1 MVAKSQRLRDPIHG
15 LIIFDKDNTI
25 DMLAWR
31 LIQTPEFQRL
41 RRIKQLGLSE
51 LVFPGATHSRFAHSI
66 GVYHNARK
74 LMGIVKKSKGNGFDE
89 HRANVI
95 LIAALLHDVG
105 HGPFS
110 HAFEK
115 AREAIAKARDIEAI
129 ETHEKFTAK
138 LILAEDGGI
147 SPILYKFNKDLSKEI
162 AALVVADDPTDIY
175 HAVVS
180 SSFDADR
187 LDYLVRDRYMTGA
200 LTGSVDYDWLMDNL
214 QTYDLLAQQDDDQLQ
229 QDDDQPR
236 LVPTF
241 VFKAK
246 GRQAAEDF
254 LLARY
259 RLYTQVYLHKTTRG
273 FEQLLAALFRHVATA
288 NVKPETLGLDKD
300 HPLVRFFSKD
310 GESLQDYRR
319 LDDTVIWGAVECM
332 TRCRDERAR
341 ILAKRLW
348 NREPLRVLDLAVVYG
363 DDIEGRLN
371 AETRIGKHVGKQLGV
386 NVFKDDARYN
396 LYSRSGEE
404 AEKAHKMVRVLID
417 SGGPREITEFADTI
431 ISKRLRE
438 NTTLTRY
445 YFFSA
450 DEYHEA
456 EKAMKGR

>member
-1 MVAKSQRLRDPIHG
+1 MADKSQRLRDPIHG
-15 LIIFDKDNTI
+15 LIIFDRDNEI

-51 LVFPGATHSRFAHSI
+51 FVYPGATHTRFAHSI

-74 LMGIVKKSKGNGFDE
+74 LMGIVKKSKGEGFDE
-89 HRANVI
+89 RRSKVI
-95 LIAALLHDVG
+95 LIAALLHDIG

-110 HAFEK
+110 HAFEV
-115 AREAIAKARDIEAI
+115 AREAIAKMRGIEAV
-129 ETHEKFTAK
+129 ERHEKFTAK
-138 LILAEDGGI
+138 LILAEDGDLL
-147 SPILYKFNKDLSKEI
+147 PILNAFDGALAKDI
-162 AALVVADDPTDIY
+162 AKLVVADDPTDIY

-214 QTYDLLAQQDDDQLQ
+214 ETYDLHVPQDDDP
-229 QDDDQPR
+229 PR
-236 LVPTF
+236 LMPTF

-273 FEQLLAALFRHVATA
+273 FEKLISALFEHVASG
-288 NVKPETLGLDKD
+288 VRPQELGLDPT
-300 HPLVRFFSKD
+300 HPLVRFLSQD

-332 TRCRDERAR
+332 TQCQDERANS
-341 ILAKRLW
+341 LAKRLW
-348 NREPLRVLDLAVVYG
+348 HRQNLKVLDLSVAYG
-363 DDIEGRLN
+363 HDEEQRLN
-371 AETRIGKHVGKQLGV
+371 AGKRVAKHVSSQLGKT
-386 NVFKDDARYN
+386 VFQDEPRYN
-396 LYSRSGEE
+396 LYSRSGAE
-404 AEKAHKMVRVLID
+404 AEKAHKMVRVLEG
-417 SGGPREITEFADTI
+417 SGGQREITEFDDTI

-450 DEYHEA
+450 EECRDA
-456 EKAMKGR
+456 GKAMRGN